1 MIKELDGW
9 IKKFVWVGN
18 PDQRKIFTVKLHSL
32 PLNIRLRLSSSIH
45 DFHLDNEWLILDS
58 IRARIPSLSYAILQV
73 KLFIHLDDLSVWC
86 PTENDES
93 TGYAYYPTLR
103 KWYGIELPL
112 IETSNWFIASSYG
125 LVCFMN
131 NDNKSKLRMCNP
143 ITKSYRNLDEPP
155 ALESSDYNA
164 LAMPVNRKSHSYNVA
179 IVKSK
184 QIPEDFVQW
193 GISIHIYDS
202 KNETW
207 MTTST
212 EVLMGWRGGNES
224 VILNGVLYFL
234 VYSVGGVS
242 LESHHALLAYNIS
255 YCSSQT
261 TLRTSFIDVPYSL
274 TCGRLMNMNEKLVMV
289 GGIDKHDRP
298 CIIKGVGIWV
308 LNDRNWEKIVRM
320 PHKYFQGF
328 NLGSLMMFLQAMVQ
342 MI

>member
-1 MIKELDGW
+1 M
-9 IKKFVWVGN
+9 
-18 PDQRKIFTVKLHSL
+18 FTNS
-32 PLNIRLRLSSSIH
+32 
-45 DFHLDNEWLILDS
+45 
-58 IRARIPSLSYAILQV
+58 
-73 KLFIHLDDLSVWC
+73 
-86 PTENDES
+86 DES
-93 TGYAYYPTLR
+93 TGCAYYPTLR

-224 VILNGVLYFL
+224 VILN
-234 VYSVGGVS
+234 
-242 LESHHALLAYNIS
+242 AYNIS

-308 LNDRNWEKIVRM
+308 LNDRKWEKIVRM

>member
-1 MIKELDGW
+1 MLLYSFRIYSWPRSMIKELDGW

-18 PDQRKIFTVKLHSL
+18 PDQRKIFTVKLHSVCS
-32 PLNIRLRLSSSIH
+32 PLSEGGL
-45 DFHLDNEWLILDS
+45 
-58 IRARIPSLSYAILQV
+58 
-73 KLFIHLDDLSVWC
+73 
-86 PTENDES
+86 DES